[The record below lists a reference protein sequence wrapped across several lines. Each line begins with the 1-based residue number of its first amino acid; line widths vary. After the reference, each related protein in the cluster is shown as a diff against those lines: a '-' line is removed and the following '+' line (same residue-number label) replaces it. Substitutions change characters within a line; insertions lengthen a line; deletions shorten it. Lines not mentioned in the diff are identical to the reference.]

1 MGWWKRQ
8 VRLEAGQSLD
18 DAICDHTMNSAIAPA
33 SPSLADASFADWL
46 DAHPEVTRVEAFLV
60 DVNGAP
66 RGKWMV
72 RDKALGLA
80 AKGLPMP
87 LSIFA
92 LDAWGCDVPE
102 AGLAFG
108 TGDPDGLCWPV
119 AGRWSKAPWLGE
131 DSAQVFLEMVGRD
144 EGPDGTPA
152 QADPRG
158 VLRAVLARYAARGL
172 TPVVATELE
181 FYLYRLDQ
189 GLPVPPDGNM
199 ARNDTLSTSALTA
212 HVALFDQIMDVAH
225 AMGIPADAVVSE
237 AGPGQYELNLL
248 HRADALAAA
257 DDTVLMKR
265 IVRALAAAQ
274 GLGATFMAKPYGD
287 CSGSGMHI
295 HASLLDASGANV
307 LARPEGGPS
316 DALFHAVA
324 GLLAAMPET
333 MLAFAPNYN
342 SFRRFRPDA
351 HAPTSAGWGIDD
363 RSAAIRV
370 IAGDAKATRIEHRIS
385 GADVNPYIAMA
396 AMLGAMMQ
404 GIEEGAVPPPAQ
416 DPMQP
421 GAGAPLPVEW
431 GAAMAAFAA
440 SERAAEMFGAR
451 FCAIYLACKQQDR
464 AMFLRQIDRFEYDTY
479 LGLL

>member
-1 MGWWKRQ
+1 
-8 VRLEAGQSLD
+8 
-18 DAICDHTMNSAIAPA
+18 
-33 SPSLADASFADWL
+33 
-46 DAHPEVTRVEAFLV
+46 
-60 DVNGAP
+60 
-66 RGKWMV
+66 MV

-158 VLRAVLARYAARGL
+158 VLKAVLARYAARGL

-212 HVALFDQIMDVAH
+212 HVALFDQIMEVAH

-404 GIEEGAVPPPAQ
+404 GIEEGAMPPPRKIRCSRAPGPRCRSNGARRWLPLPPRSARRKCSARGSARSIWPASSRTARCSCARSTASNTILIWGCCNGACSGPRLCRNA
-416 DPMQP
+416 DMVCGERRSGP
-421 GAGAPLPVEW
+421 GAPG
-431 GAAMAAFAA
+431 
-440 SERAAEMFGAR
+440 SRRRAQGQRLRGRGGVHRDVGGAR
-451 FCAIYLACKQQDR
+451 TGGQ
-464 AMFLRQIDRFEYDTY
+464 
-479 LGLL
+479 GL